1 MKNNFDKKPGSIE
14 DVVAGMTKHTRENA
28 YQDKFKKELEK
39 TGKGIGAMTPKEKS
53 AFFSKIDKEY
63 KAKNEGIN
71 EETVVEKVEYVE
83 YKFKNKNDAMKAK
96 KMLDAIQLMG
106 FDINDDNISNGELTV
121 DAGNKD
127 MTKYHKDVMQQ
138 FKPKVMTQEKTED
151 DTLDEGFS
159 PKQIKMAYG
168 IANDPRYKQGNYSG
182 AVKTINKIAP
192 GLANHPDVQKV
203 LKRTNEDL
211 EEEKVECPQCKGK
224 GCDHCDGKGYH
235 MESHMGQTKKAN
247 QSQKD
252 AKGEKEIIKSVSE
265 TVLDM
270 WKEAAGEKKEKEV
283 EEEEVKKEEP
293 KKDEDA
299 AKKELEKKSDEVTL
313 LKQKIDLEKSK
324 AVQKDTQKMVNPE
337 TGEPLLQVGIAYKAL
352 RDKMKKE
359 EIEPTKEKKV
369 SETELKNKKRT
380 DTQEKPSEIEVNP
393 TIKYNK

>member
-71 EETVVEKVEYVE
+71 EEAIVE
-83 YKFKNKNDAMKAK
+83 F
-96 KMLDAIQLMG
+96 
-106 FDINDDNISNGELTV
+106 T
-121 DAGNKD
+121 
-127 MTKYHKDVMQQ
+127 
-138 FKPKVMTQEKTED
+138 TQ
-151 DTLDEGFS
+151 
-159 PKQIKMAYG
+159 QIKMAYG

-203 LKRTNEDL
+203 LKRTNEEINEADG
-211 EEEKVECPQCKGK
+211 EGVIKAAKMYMKDSSCSYKKASEAYGVSENEVRQCVKASYHTEGKVECPKCEGK
-224 GCDHCDGKGYH
+224 GCDHCSNKGYH
-235 MESHMGQTKKAN
+235 MSESHVGQTKKAN

-293 KKDEDA
+293 KKDEDKSKA
-299 AKKELEKKSDEVTL
+299 ELEKKNDEVTL

-352 RDKMKKE
+352 KDKMKKE
-359 EIEPTKEKKV
+359 ETEPTKEKKV

-380 DTQEKPSEIEVNP
+380 DTENKPSEIEPNP
-393 TIKYNK
+393 TIKYTQ

>member
-127 MTKYHKDVMQQ
+127 MTKYHKDVMKQ
-138 FKPKVMTQEKTED
+138 FKPKVMTQEKTEEAIVEF
-151 DTLDEGFS
+151 TTQ
-159 PKQIKMAYG
+159 QIKMAYG

-380 DTQEKPSEIEVNP
+380 DTDE
-393 TIKYNK
+393 

>member
-1 MKNNFDKKPGSIE
+1 MLIKINS
-14 DVVAGMTKHTRENA
+14 
-28 YQDKFKKELEK
+28 KKELEK

-63 KAKNEGIN
+63 KAKNEEIT
-71 EETVVEKVEYVE
+71 EETIVE
-83 YKFKNKNDAMKAK
+83 
-96 KMLDAIQLMG
+96 
-106 FDINDDNISNGELTV
+106 
-121 DAGNKD
+121 
-127 MTKYHKDVMQQ
+127 
-138 FKPKVMTQEKTED
+138 
-151 DTLDEGFS
+151 FS
-159 PKQIKMAYG
+159 SQQIKQAYG

-182 AVKTINKIAP
+182 AVKAIEKLAK
-192 GLANHPDVQKV
+192 GLSQHPDVQKV

-252 AKGEKEIIKSVSE
+252 AKGEKEIIKTVSE

-313 LKQKIDLEKSK
+313 LKQKVDLEKAK

-380 DTQEKPSEIEVNP
+380 DTEEKPSEIEVNP

>member
-14 DVVAGMTKHTRENA
+14 DVVAGMTNHTRENA

-63 KAKNEGIN
+63 KAKNEEIT
-71 EETVVEKVEYVE
+71 EETIVE
-83 YKFKNKNDAMKAK
+83 
-96 KMLDAIQLMG
+96 
-106 FDINDDNISNGELTV
+106 
-121 DAGNKD
+121 
-127 MTKYHKDVMQQ
+127 
-138 FKPKVMTQEKTED
+138 
-151 DTLDEGFS
+151 FS
-159 PKQIKMAYG
+159 SQQIKMAYG
-168 IANDPRYKQGNYSG
+168 ILNDPRYKQGNYSG
-182 AVKTINKIAP
+182 AVKAIEKLAR
-192 GLANHPDVQKV
+192 GLSKHPDVANA
-203 LKRTNEDL
+203 LKRANESL

-252 AKGEKEIIKSVSE
+252 AKGEKEIIKTVSE

-313 LKQKIDLEKSK
+313 LKQKVDLEKAK

-380 DTQEKPSEIEVNP
+380 DTEEKPSEIEVNP